1 MKSKLQSNNIL
12 HRFGE
17 LLSTAF
23 RALIEPRGEE
33 QIQRALIHRCT
44 KQSSTSRSSLR
55 SSRLPQTQEVAA
67 FFFFFPTR
75 LPESKVATES
85 VDEL

>member
-1 MKSKLQSNNIL
+1 MKSKLQSNNIS

-17 LLSTAF
+17 LLSPAF
-23 RALIEPRGEE
+23 RVLIEPRGEE
-33 QIQRALIHRCT
+33 QMQRALIHRCT
-44 KQSSTSRSSLR
+44 SLTSSC
-55 SSRLPQTQEVAA
+55 LPQTQEVAV
-67 FFFFFPTR
+67 FFLCCCFFPTR

>member
-33 QIQRALIHRCT
+33 QMQRALIHRCT
-44 KQSSTSRSSLR
+44 KQSSTSLK

-67 FFFFFPTR
+67 LFFFPHPSAR
-75 LPESKVATES
+75 EQSSDGVGG
-85 VDEL
+85 